1 MPALLAQ
8 LDPTI
13 WAAILVLIGVL
24 VGHLTSAWGKKRDQ
38 DLATVKLTVDVLQTQ
53 VDGLREEVEGL
64 RAEVREAEKR
74 TRIVSEHLSAALA
87 FVRVLMIRL
96 LAANDLLR
104 AHDLDP
110 VPVPEVPELIVAD
123 MAPTA

>member
-1 MPALLAQ
+1 MPSVLAQ

-24 VGHLTSAWGKKRDQ
+24 VGHLTAAWGKRQ
-38 DLATVKLTVDVLQTQ
+38 DHELATVKLTVDVLQTQ
-53 VDGLREEVEGL
+53 VEGLREEVDGL

-87 FVRVLMIRL
+87 FIRVLTIRL

-110 VPVPEVPELIVAD
+110 VPVPEVPELIAAD
-123 MAPTA
+123 MAPTP